1 MTAAGKI
8 GKFSFMWFML
18 IAFILGSYVWMPSI
32 SSVASQEQDTFP
44 KWSQVEL
51 EFNGP
56 ELLGMGDP
64 NPFNILVDVD
74 FTGPSSQVYTIPAFF
89 DGDGVGG
96 MDGNV
101 WKARFSPDETGNWTY
116 LTTSEEEI
124 LNSLSGGFQ
133 VNDIP
138 GCQSTLPN
146 GLPDFTCTG
155 RLNFVG
161 EHYLRFANGDYWL
174 KGGANEPEDFLVPG
188 VNAGF
193 SSKQAAI
200 DYLANKGINSIYL
213 MLDNIDGDRKNI
225 WPWVGETQAEA
236 KLNHERF
243 DVARLAEWEDTFEM
257 ILERG
262 LVLHIVFED
271 DSAWTGF
278 NREMYYR
285 EMVARFGHFNGLY
298 WNLAEEYNEVYSANQ
313 IKGYAQILS
322 DLDAYDHPLTVHQQG
337 SLSNW
342 EPFLGDPLFD
352 LTSFQTSSE
361 PQNPAAADWFE
372 RVEDSTKNIPVAFD
386 ESTRLLTAAERDK
399 FRHVAWSIYAGGANY
414 EVYTR
419 LGSSGYAEYEQ
430 MFADI
435 GRAKKFLN
443 GLEYWKM
450 RPRNDLLP
458 SGEGYVFTE
467 VGETYLVYL
476 PGGGLIA
483 LDISAV
489 ANKFDASWFN
499 PRDGSVIEI
508 GRVFGGGVESFDA
521 PDINDWVLLL
531 SADHSTPPVIY
542 SNPDTHAMQ
551 GEIYYYQVQ
560 AAGEPPPV
568 FRLLQAPV
576 SMTVEPGMG
585 LIEWMPSTSGEFQ
598 VEILAENKA
607 GSDTQQFTLGVLPQ
621 PVEEDVVYFP
631 LISKR
636 SGISSQ

>member
-1 MTAAGKI
+1 M
-8 GKFSFMWFML
+8 
-18 IAFILGSYVWMPSI
+18 GSYVWMPSI

-44 KWSQVEL
+44 KWSKVKL

-64 NPFNILVDVD
+64 NPFNIPVDVV
-74 FTGPSSQVYTIPAFF
+74 FTGPSSQAYTIPAFF

-116 LTTSEEEI
+116 LTSSEQEI
-124 LNSLSGGFQ
+124 LNGLSGGFQ

-138 GCQSTLPN
+138 GCQATLPN
-146 GLPDFTCTG
+146 GLPDFTCAG

-200 DYLANKGINSIYL
+200 DYLANEGINSIYL

-243 DVARLAEWEDTFEM
+243 DVARLAEWEDNFEM
-257 ILERG
+257 IQERG

-313 IKGYAQILS
+313 IKDHAQILS

-342 EPFLGDPLFD
+342 EPFLGDPRFD
-352 LTSFQTSSE
+352 LTSFQTSSD
-361 PQNPAAADWFE
+361 PQHPAAVDWFQ
-372 RVEDSTKNIPVAFD
+372 RVEDSAKNIPVAFD

-435 GRAKKFLN
+435 GRARKFLN

-450 RPRNDLLP
+450 RPRNDLLT

-476 PGGGLIA
+476 PGGGSIA

-489 ANKFDASWFN
+489 GNKFDASWFN
-499 PRDGSVIEI
+499 PRDGSVIEF
-508 GRVFGGGVESFDA
+508 GPVFGGEVEAFDA
-521 PDINDWVLLL
+521 PETNDWVLLL

-542 SNPDTHAMQ
+542 SIPDTHDVQ

-560 AAGEPPPV
+560 ASGEPEPL
-568 FRLLQAPV
+568 FRLLQAPPI
-576 SMTVEPGMG
+576 MTVEPGTG
-585 LIEWMPSTSGEFQ
+585 LIEWLPSSSGEFQ

-607 GSDTQQFTLGVLPQ
+607 GSDTQQFSLEVVPL
-621 PVEEDVVYFP
+621 PVEEDIIYFP

-636 SGISSQ
+636 SGISSH